1 MAIAFVAHTRGYRET
16 DSLEVF
22 PEVESGVDGCYRFHF
37 LLRIYH
43 SSITEALFFQLRKMS
58 RKT

>member
-1 MAIAFVAHTRGYRET
+1 MAIAFVAYSRGYRET

-22 PEVESGVDGCYRFHF
+22 PEVESDVDWCYRFYF
-37 LLRIYH
+37 LLRICH